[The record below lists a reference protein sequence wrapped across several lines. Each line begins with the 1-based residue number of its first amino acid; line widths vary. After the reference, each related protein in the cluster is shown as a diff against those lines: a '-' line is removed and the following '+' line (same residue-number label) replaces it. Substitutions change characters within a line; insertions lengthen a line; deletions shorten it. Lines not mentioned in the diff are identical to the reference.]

1 MEYQLLASVSV
12 AAVKAG
18 YVLVGAAGF
27 EFVALAA
34 VVVVVVVV
42 VAVALEISLVL
53 VVVAV
58 ALEISLVL
66 VVHLQMIAQMI
77 RL

>member
-1 MEYQLLASVSV
+1 MEYQLLASASV

-34 VVVVVVVV
+34 VVVVV
-42 VAVALEISLVL
+42 
-53 VVVAV
+53 

-77 RL
+77 QP